1 MELTNGG
8 WRNRARA
15 LKPEAKA
22 PEDLGAARGR
32 RNRQMIGRSGGEWR
46 WKVLEEVAKK
56 GEEKGGFAA
65 VGLLL
70 L

>member
-1 MELTNGG
+1 
-8 WRNRARA
+8 
-15 LKPEAKA
+15 
-22 PEDLGAARGR
+22 
-32 RNRQMIGRSGGEWR
+32 MIGRSGGEWR

-56 GEEKGGFAA
+56 GEEKGGFAT